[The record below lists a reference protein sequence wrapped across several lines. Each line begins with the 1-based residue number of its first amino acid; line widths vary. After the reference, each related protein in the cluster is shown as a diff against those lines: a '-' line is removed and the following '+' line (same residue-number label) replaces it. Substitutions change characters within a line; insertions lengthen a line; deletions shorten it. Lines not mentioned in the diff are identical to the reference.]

1 MEIFHG
7 KQIYEWW
14 IFHSHDSLTEAYI
27 SETCQ
32 ESQLTFGFVVSQAFT
47 HIEEV
52 ASTSTW
58 GCLKIW
64 NGKIEWF
71 LVSISGYI
79 CQKRGEKKPPFF
91 DKSH

>member
-64 NGKIEWF
+64 NELLSHGPSPEI
-71 LVSISGYI
+71 VSPLCNQRMTYI
-79 CQKRGEKKPPFF
+79 
-91 DKSH
+91 